1 MRNFRSKLAKVS
13 VTYTVCSK
21 YVCKCNVAG
30 IARFSAFIRNGQPT
44 LPVGAFARSYLT
56 KYVRCACVHLR
67 APTRGRVHVQ
77 LLRRSEINNGARIY
91 AVCARSHRETS
102 HRPVLPAE
110 RGETQPHNVCFR
122 SSMRY
127 AWILIIPFYRCRL
140 LEIFRVKFF
149 SWKMIA
155 HTLDDNSL

>member
-1 MRNFRSKLAKVS
+1 MRLLETGGPRWPSVRSH
-13 VTYTVCSK
+13 
-21 YVCKCNVAG
+21 AG
-30 IARFSAFIRNGQPT
+30 
-44 LPVGAFARSYLT
+44 YLT

-110 RGETQPHNVCFR
+110 RGENQPHNVCFR

-140 LEIFRVKFF
+140 LEIFRLKF
-149 SWKMIA
+149 SSLKNDCTDPLMIT
-155 HTLDDNSL
+155 HCSRQILPTNV